1 MAASDSP
8 LGQLRS
14 RVRQQEVVAELGQRA
29 LESSDVDRLLRDAVG
44 AVRET
49 LAAEYCSVFEL
60 RADGETVG
68 LRQSDGRK
76 GPVESPIAIDPDSP
90 TGRTLVTDEPLVVED
105 HARADF
111 DLSSAN
117 ELADGA
123 VASSITVTIGSA
135 EDPWGVL
142 GVYTT
147 EYREFRDYDVNFVT
161 SVANVVA
168 SAIEN
173 DRTKRRRRREE
184 ALTERIVETS
194 PVGIVVTDETGAIR
208 LANERAAAITGRDRD
223 ELTAMT
229 HEDIRRER
237 EWEFVDSAGDPLA
250 DDDLPVHRVLETNE
264 PVFDAEF
271 GIRTP
276 DGDRV
281 WIRENAVPMIVDGE
295 RTGVVSAFEDVT
307 EQRRYQRESR
317 RIYRALETA
326 SEGISLLDDEGRFT
340 YVNRA
345 YADIYGYEPEDL
357 LGEHWELLY
366 PDGNIDAVHEE
377 IETQL
382 AETGTWAGETTGV
395 RSDGT
400 QFVEDHYLARA
411 GDGGLVCVV
420 RDITERKQLETE
432 LESTFGR
439 ISDAFFGLDSNW
451 TITFANDRAKTMLGA
466 DDGLVGRTLWNAFPI
481 PEGSHF
487 ERSMRETMERQEATS
502 FEEYV
507 AALDT
512 WFEVHTYPSETG
524 LSVYVQDVTER
535 KEMEGELRE
544 TNQTLQR
551 LYAITADPDLS
562 FDEKVEEVLALG
574 SYRLGL
580 ENGFL
585 AAIDEDEDEDEDR
598 FEITHAAAD
607 GEAIHAGAT
616 APLSETY
623 CRRTLE
629 ADGVFGF
636 TDANA
641 SVDAGGDFGFGAD
654 GDDGEPDVD
663 ADPTDR
669 PIDAETYDRWELD
682 CYLGGTVTVD
692 GDRYGT
698 LCFVDGAARE
708 ASFTPAERSFVEL
721 AAQWVSYE
729 LERQR
734 HHRELERFKEYT
746 DDVLDAIDDV
756 FYVVDD
762 RGELQR
768 WNESIGRVTGYAD
781 DEIERMHALEFFEP
795 DDRETI
801 ANAIRTAFETGRTRV
816 EADIVTNAGERL
828 PYEFIASRLTDPSG
842 EPVLAGI
849 GRDISE
855 RRETQR
861 RLEQLVDDLE
871 ESNERLEQFAYAASH
886 DLQEPLRM
894 VSSYMQ
900 LLERRYA
907 DDLDDDA
914 REFIDFA
921 VDGADRMREM
931 IDGLLAYSRIDT
943 QGNPF
948 QPVDA
953 TDVLADVLTDLEMR
967 IDETDADVTIG
978 DLPRVYGDPGQL
990 RQLFQNLLDNAIT
1003 YSGTETPRISV
1014 FAAKE
1019 DTKWVISVRDQG
1031 IGIDPDDA
1039 ERIFQVFD
1047 RLHSR
1052 DEYDGT
1058 GIGLALCQ
1066 RIVERHGGTI
1076 RVDSEPGDGATFSV
1090 TLPPVPQ
1097 TDQERDNE

>member
-8 LGQLRS
+8 PGQLRS
-14 RVRQQEVVAELGQRA
+14 RVQQQEVVAELGQRA
-29 LESSDVDRLLRDAVG
+29 LESTDTDRLLRDAVED
-44 AVRET
+44 VRET
-49 LAAEYCSVFEL
+49 LEAGYCGVFEL

-68 LRQSDGRK
+68 LRQGA
-76 GPVESPIAIDPDSP
+76 GQQPPVESPIAIEPDSP
-90 TGRTLVTDEPLVVED
+90 TGRTLDTDEPLVVENY
-105 HARADF
+105 ARAELDP
-111 DLSSAN
+111 SSAN
-117 ELADGA
+117 ELVDGD
-123 VASSITVTIGSA
+123 VASSITVTIGSP

-147 EYREFRDYDVNFVT
+147 EYREFHDYDVSFVT

-173 DRTKRRRRREE
+173 ERAKRRRRREE

-194 PVGIVVTDETGAIR
+194 PVGIIVTDETGAIR
-208 LANERAAAITGRDRD
+208 RANERAAAITGRDRD
-223 ELTAMT
+223 ELTAMN
-229 HEDIRRER
+229 HGDIRRDR
-237 EWEFVDSAGDPLA
+237 EWDLVDSGGDPLA
-250 DDDLPVHRVLETNE
+250 DDELPVHRVLEADE

-281 WIRENAVPMIVDGE
+281 WIRENAVPMVVDGE

-307 EQRRYQRESR
+307 ERRRYQRESR

-326 SEGISLLDDEGRFT
+326 SEGISLLDEEGRFT
-340 YVNRA
+340 YVNQA
-345 YADIYGYEPEDL
+345 YADIYGYQPEEL
-357 LGEHWELLY
+357 VGEHWGLLY
-366 PDGNIDAVHEE
+366 PEGDAEAIHDE
-377 IETQL
+377 IEAQL
-382 AETGTWAGETTGV
+382 AETGTWTGETTGL

-400 QFVEDHYLARA
+400 QFVEDHYLART
-411 GDGGLVCVV
+411 GDGLVCVV
-420 RDITERKQLETE
+420 RDITERKHLETE
-432 LESTFGR
+432 LESTFSR

-451 TITFANDRAKTMLGA
+451 TITFANDRAKSMLEA
-466 DDGLVGRTLWNAFPI
+466 DDELVGRTLWSAFPI

-487 ERSMRETMERQEATS
+487 ERSMRETMRCQEATS

-507 AALDT
+507 SALDT

-562 FDEKVEEVLALG
+562 FDEKVDEVLALG

-585 AAIDEDEDEDEDR
+585 ARIDEGEDR
-598 FEITHAAAD
+598 FEITHAATD
-607 GEAIHAGAT
+607 GERIRAGAT

-636 TDANA
+636 TDATA
-641 SVDAGGDFGFGAD
+641 DA
-654 GDDGEPDVD
+654 D
-663 ADPTDR
+663 AVDPTDR
-669 PIDAETYDRWELD
+669 PIDDETYERWDLD
-682 CYLGGTVTVD
+682 CYLGGTITVD
-692 GDRYGT
+692 DERYGT
-698 LCFVDGAARE
+698 LCFVDDAARE
-708 ASFTPAERSFVEL
+708 TSFTPAERSFVEL
-721 AAQWVSYE
+721 ATQWVSYE

-734 HHRELERFKEYT
+734 HHGELERFKEYT

-756 FYVVDD
+756 FYVVDEG
-762 RGELQR
+762 GELQR
-768 WNESIGRVTGYAD
+768 WNGSIERVTGYTD
-781 DEIERMHALEFFEP
+781 DEIGRMHALEFFEA
-795 DDRETI
+795 DDRETV

-816 EADIVTNAGERL
+816 EADIVTEAGERI
-828 PYEFIASRLTDPSG
+828 PYEFIASRLADPSG

-849 GRDISE
+849 GRDITE

-894 VSSYMQ
+894 VSSYVQ

-907 DDLDDDA
+907 DEFDADA

-921 VDGADRMREM
+921 VDGAERMRDM
-931 IDGLLAYSRIDT
+931 IDGLLAYSRVDT
-943 QGNPF
+943 QGTPF
-948 QPVDA
+948 RPVDA
-953 TDVLADVLTDLEMR
+953 NDVLTDVTTDLEMR
-967 IDETDADVTIG
+967 IDESDADVTVG

-1003 YSGTETPRISV
+1003 YSGPEAPRISV

-1066 RIVERHGGTI
+1066 RIAERHGGTI
-1076 RVDSEPGDGATFSV
+1076 RVDSELGDGATFSV
-1090 TLPPVPQ
+1090 VLPPIPQ
-1097 TDQERDNE
+1097 TDQKRDNE